1 LRPWRETFLATGAT
15 FTQRAQ
21 RLSGQT
27 RAKPTPVLEDFLK
40 TDSLK
45 LGNIKVKMMKMAFD
59 PQILRPPMQTPKENV
74 STGNNQNSLKQLCQD
89 FESIFIN
96 SLFQEMRKSIPDEG
110 YLEHSLGM
118 NIFQEMMDME
128 VAGEMSRKGGLG
140 LGRLL
145 YEQLRDKYDLDKEK

>member
-1 LRPWRETFLATGAT
+1 VKHFS
-15 FTQRAQ
+15 QRSQ

-27 RAKPTPVLEDFLK
+27 TAKPTPVLEDFLK

-45 LGNIKVKMMKMAFD
+45 LSNKVIMMKMAFD

-74 STGNNQNSLKQLCQD
+74 STGNNQDSLKQLCQD
-89 FESIFIN
+89 FESLFIN
-96 SLFQEMRKSIPDEG
+96 SLFQEMRKSVPDEG
-110 YLEHSLGM
+110 YLERSLGM

>member
-1 LRPWRETFLATGAT
+1 LGFIRLNKRCVRCVTVAALQAIFLT
-15 FTQRAQ
+15 
-21 RLSGQT
+21 
-27 RAKPTPVLEDFLK
+27 
-40 TDSLK
+40 
-45 LGNIKVKMMKMAFD
+45 IKVIMMKMAFD
-59 PQILRPPMQTPKENV
+59 PQILRPIQTPEENG

-110 YLEHSLGM
+110 YLEHDPGKD
-118 NIFQEMMDME
+118 IFQEMMDTE

-145 YEQLRDKYDLDKEK
+145 YEQLRDKYGLDKEK

>member
-1 LRPWRETFLATGAT
+1 LQFRCDRGVKHFS
-15 FTQRAQ
+15 QRSQ

-27 RAKPTPVLEDFLK
+27 TAKPTPVLEDFLK

-45 LGNIKVKMMKMAFD
+45 LSNKVIMMKMAFD
-59 PQILRPPMQTPKENV
+59 PQILRPPMQTPKEND
-74 STGNNQNSLKQLCQD
+74 STGNNQDSLKQLCQD
-89 FESIFIN
+89 FESVFIN

-110 YLEHSLGM
+110 YLERSLGM